1 MRTEKSSNKMV
12 YVYCYKKIIK
22 CDPIWEN
29 QAQRKLRW
37 TVFSFQRIL
46 ETFECITDH
55 AFENIDNGRKWKRN
69 ALKIIFFKTFTMH
82 FSEAVSHWKTFTRV
96 QTTQQ
101 NTRTLNTSAKSI
113 NTHCPHRAAT
123 ALKKYWTLEI
133 YFIFYICKFPR
144 RRCSQFSFHHVKLTL
159 GHSPF
164 VSVPFSTLTTK
175 ITNKQLTSDM
185 QAFKALSQINVCGL
199 SFLSALFP
207 RIK

>member
-1 MRTEKSSNKMV
+1 MTLSGKTRLN
-12 YVYCYKKIIK
+12 
-22 CDPIWEN
+22 EN
-29 QAQRKLRW
+29 S
-37 TVFSFQRIL
+37 VEPFFH
-46 ETFECITDH
+46 FN
-55 AFENIDNGRKWKRN
+55 AFWKRSN
-69 ALKIIFFKTFTMH
+69 ALQIMHLKTLTTVANENEMHWRSFFFKTFTMH

-144 RRCSQFSFHHVKLTL
+144 RRCSQFSFHHAKLTL